1 MLYHQFLV
9 CGCFITG
16 SLHCSDPPVLLKF
29 LLPAARSTIMG
40 FHLDFCWNCVELLVL
55 LARLVVLIGK
65 MELS

>member
-1 MLYHQFLV
+1 
-9 CGCFITG
+9 
-16 SLHCSDPPVLLKF
+16 
-29 LLPAARSTIMG
+29 MG